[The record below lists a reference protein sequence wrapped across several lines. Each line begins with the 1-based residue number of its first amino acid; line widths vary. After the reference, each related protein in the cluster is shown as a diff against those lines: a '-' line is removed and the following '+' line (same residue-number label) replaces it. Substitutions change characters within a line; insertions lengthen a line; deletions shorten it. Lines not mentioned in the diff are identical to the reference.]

1 MPESEYL
8 VPEMSPPWSKQ
19 GPSSYFPSIEKK
31 YGKSIAEWQSIIAK
45 VGDLKHMQIVAFL
58 KAEHAMG
65 HGHANALVGWT
76 LAGNVAKP

>member
-1 MPESEYL
+1 MPEF
-8 VPEMSPPWSKQ
+8 SPPWSKQ
-19 GPSSYFPSIEKK
+19 GPSSYFPSIEMK
-31 YGKSIAEWQSIIAK
+31 YGKSIAEWQSIIAT

-58 KAEHAMG
+58 KSEHAMG